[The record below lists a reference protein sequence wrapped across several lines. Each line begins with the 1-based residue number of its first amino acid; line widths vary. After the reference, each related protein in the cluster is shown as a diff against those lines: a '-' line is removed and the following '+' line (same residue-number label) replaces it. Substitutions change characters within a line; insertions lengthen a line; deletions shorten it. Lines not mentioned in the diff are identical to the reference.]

1 MASFEVDS
9 LDGYTQLFFA
19 TFGVIVM
26 IFVALFQVQS
36 QSQPLS
42 YSEAMVHDTPN
53 SSMPR
58 VSSRSTIISIED
70 DDDDVNTPLNLK
82 IAFRNDRG
90 GSYGAIT
97 RYENRSLLALEEEYL
112 REYQEIRDG
121 QLSAGG
127 EASAHTPV
135 AEGRTTTEGCDFS
148 QSDNTTSPSAIDV
161 FSMGGNITPL
171 EVGSGEGEEMNS
183 PATVRY
189 HGTGRYPSGGSA
201 IGIESGGK
209 HSSNGRGWDKMGRV
223 SLGDGFLS
231 RGVLRMLK
239 SLPIPRA
246 RDKEKDIAVL
256 LQDI

>member
-9 LDGYTQLFFA
+9 LEGYTLFCA
-19 TFGVIVM
+19 TLGVIVM
-26 IFVALFQVQS
+26 IFVAFFQVQS
-36 QSQPLS
+36 ESQPLS
-42 YSEAMVHDTPN
+42 YLEAMVHHSPN

-70 DDDDVNTPLNLK
+70 DDDDEMPLNLK

-97 RYENRSLLALEEEYL
+97 RYENRSLIALEEEYL

-148 QSDNTTSPSAIDV
+148 QSDNTTSPSAIDA

-171 EVGSGEGEEMNS
+171 MGSGEGEEMNS

-246 RDKEKDIAVL
+246 RDKEKDTAVL